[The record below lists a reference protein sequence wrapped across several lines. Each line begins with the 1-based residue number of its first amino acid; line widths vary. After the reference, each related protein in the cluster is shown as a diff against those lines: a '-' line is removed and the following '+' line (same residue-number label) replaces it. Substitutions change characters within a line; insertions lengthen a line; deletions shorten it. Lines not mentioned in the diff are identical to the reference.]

1 MSTRYEQL
9 DIYKHAGSRQD
20 RYTLLKLYNG
30 SSWASTFRTVS
41 ARVPR
46 TAFNMSGFIQPAF
59 LLDLL
64 QKEDIGGFNDR
75 QLFDCPAEIDPMYDQ
90 LTPLVTTIT
99 LKEVLDTIKDVHKDQ
114 DEIIY
119 ILSEDGMS
127 VFTSFHDDIVL

>member
-9 DIYKHAGSRQD
+9 DIYNHAGSRQD

-30 SSWASTFRTVS
+30 SSWASTFRTVL

-46 TAFNMSGFIQPAF
+46 TAFNMSGFIQPA
-59 LLDLL
+59 LLLNLL
-64 QKEDIGGFNDR
+64 QKEDIDGFNDR

-99 LKEVLDTIKDVHKDQ
+99 LKESLHVVP
-114 DEIIY
+114 E
-119 ILSEDGMS
+119 
-127 VFTSFHDDIVL
+127 